1 MQNNKNIFLGLVI
14 LVVIIVAGG
23 LVYIPYVNKSKTQN
37 NTAQEITQETV
48 TAVSLTGTATP
59 PCPLMRAPDGSMVP
73 VCAPTLVMFPPGM
86 ENVRVEE
93 INPTSIVNLNRN
105 IPAILS
111 SGTGTTTM
119 KKATPWND
127 ILIAESGSPYV
138 TLRNAR
144 YTTWPYPGEVALKE
158 VYIILP
164 DIYDPIFPGYSDKQ
178 FIESMDG
185 TKHIMIYL
193 RHKES
198 TDIGADAKIFVQSP
212 IATNEDAR
220 PDGRLVLFESNNK
233 ETYFSKIANGKEVIV
248 EVSFTT
254 PSNISPELSA
264 VARKELLHA
273 VENMEIIW

>member
-1 MQNNKNIFLGLVI
+1 MRNNKNIFLGLVI
-14 LVVIIVAGG
+14 LVVIIVASGW
-23 LVYIPYVNKSKTQN
+23 VYIPYVNKSKTQN
-37 NTAQEITQETV
+37 NTAQEISPTIPTV
-48 TAVSLTGTATP
+48 GTVTP
-59 PCPLMRAPDGSMVP
+59 PCPVMPTPDGSMVP

-86 ENVRVEE
+86 ENIRVEE

-127 ILIAESGSPYV
+127 ILIAETGSPYA

-144 YTTWPYPGEVALKE
+144 YTMWPYPGEIALKE

-164 DIYDPIFPGYSDKQ
+164 DTYDPIFPGYSDKQ

-185 TKHIMIYL
+185 TKHVMIYL

-220 PDGRLVLFESNNK
+220 PDGRLVLFESNNR